1 VAEIAGSFV
10 VGGAA
15 PTTTRTDS
23 KENPAMAEEKYVDPS
38 VNPQAMRPGNVLPER
53 TPGTAPSVVP
63 LPSGADPT
71 AKPGEHPLP
80 EDAIEGYPKVA
91 AAAASGD
98 PVAYA
103 EAAGGEPDPNDIQ
116 AEPVKRAAAPTTA
129 KTSTATPSK
138 P

>member
-1 VAEIAGSFV
+1 
-10 VGGAA
+10 
-15 PTTTRTDS
+15 
-23 KENPAMAEEKYVDPS
+23 MAEDKYVDPA

-103 EAAGGEPDPNDIQ
+103 EAAGADADPFDAP
-116 AEPVKRAAAPTTA
+116 AEPVKADQKADEKPKAATTTA
-129 KTSTATPSK
+129 RTSPSS
-138 P
+138 PTRTS